1 MKNLGIKKYKKL
13 IQIFGSK
20 ANLWKAKKEDLIK
33 INIDEKLANTISDI
47 NIKKDVIRHLKYMEK
62 NSIDIISIENKEYPE
77 LLKNIDNSPICLYIR
92 GNKDILNMANIAIVG
107 CRESTKYGENIE
119 REFSYNLSQN
129 GFNIVSGLAL
139 GIDSY
144 AHIGAIEAD
153 RKTIAVLG
161 NGLDTIYPKENLN
174 LSKKILDCGGAI
186 ISEFPLGTKPEK
198 INFPARNRI
207 ISGISNGVLVVE
219 AKKQSGTIITVD
231 FALEQGRDVFAI
243 PGNIN
248 YANSYGTNE
257 IIKQGAKLVTTWE
270 EIVEEYI

>member
-107 CRESTKYGENIE
+107 CRESTKYGENIA

-198 INFPARNRI
+198 MNFPARNRI

-219 AKKQSGTIITVD
+219 AKKQSGSMITVD

>member
-107 CRESTKYGENIE
+107 CRESTKYGENIA

-161 NGLDTIYPKENLN
+161 NGLDTIYPKENLI

-198 INFPARNRI
+198 MNFPARNRI

-219 AKKQSGTIITVD
+219 AKKQSGTMITVD

>member
-107 CRESTKYGENIE
+107 CRESTKYGENIA

-219 AKKQSGTIITVD
+219 AKKQSGSMITVD